1 MSNDKVLFEVKRV
14 STLSDKSLLVFGK
27 FTGKKNFTIK
37 AGVLLNNCETI
48 GASLSSLLD
57 ENDNQRWDCREFS
70 LRNYQDKSKFSVGD
84 VVELTE

>member
-27 FTGKKNFTIK
+27 FIGKKNFTIK

-48 GASLSSLLD
+48 G
-57 ENDNQRWDCREFS
+57 
-70 LRNYQDKSKFSVGD
+70 DKPLESIG
-84 VVELTE
+84 